1 VVRRH
6 LLAALSTGLQARDED
21 AARQALGEID
31 WVVRGFARR
40 RLERV
45 LIDATLATGAWATS
59 GDPTATGHVLRLA
72 SLYVR
77 GSRDVTPDDPVAVD
91 RAFVALPP
99 APAPSRRPILTGIAV
114 FVLAMIVVFSI
125 TRIVM
130 GRPAPS
136 RAFQRPLAPPSAGA
150 FRTGGTPLAD
160 PALEL
165 LLRVQLTEL
174 VVATDHAVNYG
185 DVSDPDRVTRHAAL
199 LGDTAMT
206 HHGPGL
212 AAAWLA
218 LLGAL
223 DHWAHLIPA
232 DRAWDPAV
240 ADLRAASRAV
250 SDQLAALGL
259 GYYLDGDVVLG
270 GGRRHAILYAY
281 RVEHVAFVTAD
292 TVRRRV
298 LGLRRLDHL
307 NFSRALLGM
316 HSEELGDPLVLLD
329 QIDEHVASHLLG
341 LLGTYGSYP
350 LGDPRWRGSR
360 RGIEVGAAAGAA
372 VRTELLAALGADA
385 PIARAIGELAADRGE
400 LLDRWREYLELHHL
414 TLRPVDTALLPEG
427 YLPSLAA
434 VLPADQRERMAA
446 LDAEMAQLGVP
457 MIASRLHDLVAA
469 TVRRH
474 EAQHAF
480 DADRGA
486 PLAQPVSLQM
496 LVGPVLDADGVERP
510 LARRAQGELSAYVS
524 QIASDPVTPHLA
536 LWALARSAFDRT
548 RWGRPESYVAAVVI
562 DGLARELDVP
572 SAGVVVH
579 GGKIDRDRLGQLSVA
594 LAGVRGAELRA
605 AAARLWAQL
614 FAEGYVAIT
623 DVPAP
628 DVAPAHAPPPR

>member
-1 VVRRH
+1 MVRRH
-6 LLAALSTGLQARDED
+6 LLAALSTGLKARDED
-21 AARQALGEID
+21 AARHALGEID

-45 LIDATLATGAWATS
+45 LIDATLATRTWATS
-59 GDPTATGHVLRLA
+59 GDPTATNHVLRLA
-72 SLYVR
+72 SLYVL
-77 GSRDVTPDDPVAVD
+77 GARDVARRSDRGR

-99 APAPSRRPILTGIAV
+99 APAPSRRRSSPHRGVPARDARR
-114 FVLAMIVVFSI
+114 VLITKIVI
-125 TRIVM
+125 
-130 GRPAPS
+130 GRPAD
-136 RAFQRPLAPPSAGA
+136 RTFQRAQAPPSSGA
-150 FRTGGTPLAD
+150 FLTGGTPLAD
-160 PALEL
+160 PALEA
-165 LLRVQLTEL
+165 LLRNQLTEL
-174 VVATDHAVNYG
+174 IVATDHAVNYG
-185 DVSDPDRVTRHAAL
+185 DVSDADRVKRHAAL

-250 SDQLAALGL
+250 SEQLAALGL

-281 RVEHVAFVTAD
+281 RVEHIAFVVAG
-292 TVRRRV
+292 TVKRRV

-307 NFSRALLGM
+307 NFSRTLLGM
-316 HSEELGDPLVLLD
+316 QSEELGDPLLLLD

-341 LLGTYGSYP
+341 LLGTYGLYP

-385 PIARAIGELAADRGE
+385 GIARAIGDLAADRGQ

-434 VLPADQRERMAA
+434 VLPEDQRERMAA
-446 LDAEMAQLGVP
+446 LDAEMAELGVP

-480 DADRGA
+480 DTDRGGS
-486 PLAQPVSLQM
+486 LIQPVSLQM
-496 LVGPVLDADGVERP
+496 LVGPVVDADGVERP
-510 LARRAQGELSAYVS
+510 LARRALGELSAYVS
-524 QIASDPVTPHLA
+524 QIASDPVTPHLS

-548 RWGRPESYVAAVVI
+548 RWGRPESYVAAIVI

-579 GGKIDRDRLGQLSVA
+579 DGKIDRDRLGQLAVA
-594 LAGVRGAELRA
+594 IAGVRGSELRA
-605 AAARLWAQL
+605 AAARLWVSCSPSA
-614 FAEGYVAIT
+614 T
-623 DVPAP
+623 
-628 DVAPAHAPPPR
+628 